1 MKRLKTNTNE
11 LWDEITSLREEINVL
26 KKQEYNNIKTISL
39 ECAEYRK
46 KTEEEFLAIEANKEK
61 IFEYLDVFEPKL
73 KDITNINN
81 DIEELNKSK
90 EDIQDKINNF
100 GLVIDEYKNIHS
112 NIDIIKETYNDIKR
126 TSDDLNDRK
135 NQITSI
141 LNSVNTMKDNF
152 DTLTYEVFGKKDD
165 EENIQEGLKDKLQ
178 KSFSSISNEMF
189 NLKSDFE
196 KLKTEQEK
204 SLDETIKSSGE
215 KFNAFIENNKNIYQ
229 TIEKE
234 IRSLLPEA
242 LTAGLSNAYAEKRE
256 DEIKENKELT
266 NKFIWALCGLVIIS
280 LIPFSVSAYLLYVG
294 DSLKSTIEYL
304 PKMILSMLPLY
315 APIVWFAYYSNKKL
329 NLSKRLIEEY
339 THKEVLSK
347 TFEGLSTQIS
357 TLQDNELTVE
367 LKTKLLYTLLSANSE
382 NPGKLISNYDTSD
395 HPLMDALDKSAKL
408 SDAIEA
414 ISKIPGMSRLSNFLE
429 KKADKILEEQE
440 KKIDTGLDTIDN
452 KN

>member
-141 LNSVNTMKDNF
+141 LHSVNTMKDNF

-178 KSFSSISNEMF
+178 KSFSSISNEMV

-196 KLKTEQEK
+196 KLKTEQQNSFKE
-204 SLDETIKSSGE
+204 SIENNNSE
-215 KFNAFIENNKNIYQ
+215 FNTFIENNKRTYEG
-229 TIEKE
+229 IEKQ
-234 IRSLLPEA
+234 IKDLLPKS
-242 LTAGLSNAYAEKRE
+242 LTAGLSSEYSKKKRY
-256 DEIKENKELT
+256 EIHESNVLSKRFMQSILV
-266 NKFIWALCGLVIIS
+266 LVIIS
-280 LIPFSVSAYLLYVG
+280 LIPFTLSAYLLYLNG
-294 DSLKSTIEYL
+294 LEKTIEYL
-304 PKMILSMLPLY
+304 PKMIFSTFPLY
-315 APIVWFAYYSNKKL
+315 APVIWAAYYLNKKL

-339 THKEVLSK
+339 THKEVLSR

-357 TLQDNELTVE
+357 NLQDNELTLE

-395 HPLMDALDKSAKL
+395 HPLMDALDKSSKL